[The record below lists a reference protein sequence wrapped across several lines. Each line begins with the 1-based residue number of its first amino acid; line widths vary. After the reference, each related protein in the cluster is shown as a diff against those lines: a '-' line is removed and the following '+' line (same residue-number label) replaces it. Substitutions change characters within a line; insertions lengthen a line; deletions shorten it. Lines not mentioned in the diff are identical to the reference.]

1 MSSSD
6 QPHQDIYPQKVFKQS
21 DSIKRLLGLP
31 SEPEHLAGIKRL
43 DSQAIHYTENVASW
57 PKSEAGKIIP
67 QINWGGQSIA
77 ATKANMH
84 FLVAGVPGTGKT
96 ITFRALIQSIFNPQ
110 IRFHF
115 GGNDRAII
123 YDPKQEFVPIL
134 DGLGIPLE
142 EVAILNAFDRRTMC
156 WNMSTDY
163 NDSASASQLAKS
175 LIPIGENLSQPF
187 FAKASAAI
195 LAAVICEHIRSNPGG
210 WDLADIILDC
220 LSEEDLLTR
229 LQKAEKSP
237 YNIAA
242 LTSMARGDTRAS
254 VMAELTTALSDYLP
268 IASRWRKAREHG
280 RILSIKRFLD
290 LPSGVLLLGA
300 NRQFSESLGVIN
312 RLFLRRFSEL
322 SLDNTDTNLWN
333 SENRTWLFLDELKE
347 LGKVHDLATLI
358 SKGRGKGI
366 CAVLGFQDISGLE
379 EAFGEK
385 NAQEITACCHHKLFL
400 KLSGQSAEWA
410 SKSIGQTEVLDTS
423 VSVRS
428 GSSLSAGFNSSDTST
443 KGWTQTTFGLLGT
456 PLGTINTSKSIQSGT
471 SFTTTLT
478 SDVTVSKQSKVKDA
492 VLPSEISGL
501 PDFSRGGG
509 ITGFSFD
516 YCDVAKESIV
526 KKMHVKIDEFSFLR
540 NSSDAQGF
548 VPWNP
553 SELDW

>member
-1 MSSSD
+1 MSNSD
-6 QPHQDIYPQKVFKQS
+6 RTQQELSARKPFNQS
-21 DSIKRLLGLP
+21 ESIKRLLGLP
-31 SEPEHLAGIKRL
+31 SEPEHLSGIKRL
-43 DSQAIHYTENVASW
+43 DSTAIHYTENSVNWQRSASG
-57 PKSEAGKIIP
+57 EIIP

-77 ATKANMH
+77 ANKANMH

-96 ITFRALIQSIFNPQ
+96 IAFRALIQSIFDPK
-110 IRFHF
+110 IRLHLR
-115 GGNDRAII
+115 GSDRAII

-134 DGLGIPLE
+134 DGIGIPSE
-142 EVAILNAFDRRTMC
+142 EIAILNAFDRRTMC

-163 NDSASASQLAKS
+163 NDSASAGQLAKS
-175 LIPIGENLSQPF
+175 LIPVGENLSQPF
-187 FAKASAAI
+187 FAKASASI

-210 WDLADIILDC
+210 WDLADIIFDC
-220 LSEEDLLTR
+220 LSEEKLLAR
-229 LQKAEKSP
+229 LQRAEKSP

-268 IASRWRKAREHG
+268 IASRWRKAKEQG
-280 RILSIKRFLD
+280 RVLSIKRFLD
-290 LPSGVLLLGA
+290 LQSGVLLLGA

-322 SLDNTDTNLWN
+322 SLDNADTNLWN

-347 LGKVHDLATLI
+347 LGKVYDLATLI

-400 KLSGQSAEWA
+400 KLSGHSAEWA
-410 SKSIGQTEVLDTS
+410 SKSIGQTEILDTS

-443 KGWTQTTFGLLGT
+443 KGWTQTTIGVFGT
-456 PLGTINTSKSIQSGT
+456 PLGNINSSRSKQSGT
-471 SFTTTLT
+471 SFTSTLS

-492 VLPSEISGL
+492 VLASEISGL
-501 PDFSRGGG
+501 PDFARGGG

-516 YCDVAKESIV
+516 YCDVANASIV
-526 KKMHVKIDEFSFLR
+526 KKIHVRIDEFAFLK
-540 NSSDAQGF
+540 NSSNAQGF
-548 VPWNP
+548 VPWNA